1 MRRFRIVH
9 ALAKRLWIIPSL
21 GVLGG
26 ILLSLVTVAI
36 DRRNENGL
44 LSQSIVGN
52 ATDAQTILTTIA
64 TAVVTLTSMV
74 LTVTLVAVQLAMGQ
88 FSPRIVRALLDD
100 RGDQLAIAVFG
111 ATFTFAVFS
120 LRAIDTGPGGGEA
133 VPGVT
138 VLTALALAAASA
150 FALLFFVHHAAQQ
163 LRVGTL
169 VDLVGNELR
178 AQLERRFPPA
188 PGPLEDAS
196 VLLSRRSGNVIHW
209 DREALVAEALRADCT
224 LELGPMMGDF
234 VTRGA
239 PLVRMQGDGAQLD
252 RERVRQLIAL
262 DNVRTH
268 SDDPAYGFRKLVDVA
283 QRALGTSSNDATT
296 AVQVVN
302 RLHDCLRQIADRP
315 IPNGHLRDEDDEL
328 RLIERVLDWDGYVRL
343 AFDEIRL
350 AAGGYPQVTRR
361 LEAALADLK
370 TVAPAERQAALDR
383 QLRLLASGVARSL
396 EDEDDRRA
404 ALVADAQG
412 IGSGADVAIR

>member
-9 ALAKRLWIIPSL
+9 ALGQRLWVIPSL
-21 GVLGG
+21 GVLTG
-26 ILLSLVTVAI
+26 IVLSLVTVAI
-36 DRRNENGL
+36 DRRHENGL
-44 LSQSIVGN
+44 LSQSVVGN
-52 ATDAQTILTTIA
+52 GPDAQSILTTIA
-64 TAVVTLTSMV
+64 TSVVTLTSMV

-100 RGDQLAIAVFG
+100 RGDQVAIAVFG
-111 ATFTFAVFS
+111 ATFTFAIFS
-120 LRAIDTGPGGGEA
+120 LRAVDTGPGGAA

-150 FALLFFVHHAAQQ
+150 FALFLFVHHAGQQ
-163 LRVGTL
+163 LRVGVL
-169 VDLVGNELR
+169 VDLVGDELR
-178 AQLERRFPPA
+178 GQLEHRYPA
-188 PGPLEDAS
+188 ESRPREDAS
-196 VLLSRRSGNVIHW
+196 LLLSRRAGNVIHC
-209 DREALVAEALRADCT
+209 DRDALVAEARRAGCT
-224 LELGPMMGDF
+224 LELVPMMGDF

-239 PLVRMQGDGAQLD
+239 PLVRVQGDGARLD
-252 RERVRQLIAL
+252 RERVRRLIAL
-262 DNVRTH
+262 DDERTH
-268 SDDPAYGFRKLVDVA
+268 RDDPAYGFRKLVDVA
-283 QRALGTSSNDATT
+283 QRALGTASNDATT

-315 IPNGHLRDEDDEL
+315 FPNGHMRDEDDEL

-370 TVAPAERQAALDR
+370 TVAPAERQPALDR
-383 QLRLLASGVARSL
+383 QLRLLEGGISRAL

-404 ALVADAQG
+404 ARVADAQG